1 MYPALNMGNISCLS
15 TSAEFARHLLNLNL
29 SYTIGKHK
37 NFRKKMTIKI
47 TVTRW
52 KTGKRICVS
61 YDSLQYK
68 RRTKTFQESQKK
80 EALDFVVS
88 IPDKYIGDFSTEIW
102 DFATRIN
109 HDVLRLKNCCFS

>member
-1 MYPALNMGNISCLS
+1 M
-15 TSAEFARHLLNLNL
+15 
-29 SYTIGKHK
+29 KHK

-68 RRTKTFQESQKK
+68 RKTKTFQVDQKK
-80 EALDFVVS
+80 EALDFVVN
-88 IPDKYIGDFSTEIW
+88 IPDRYIGDFSTEIW
-102 DFATRIN
+102 DFATHIN